1 MSEHE
6 PIWPLRDALEDRSW
20 AQYAVCTSQSE
31 LFFAPN
37 RERPGKRLA
46 RERAAKSICATCPVW
61 VACRDSGRRNHEVG
75 IWGGETEEERARAGF
90 PIRTF
95 ISRRILDAGRE
106 GARETPAD
114 TDLDSRV
121 AG

>member
-6 PIWPLRDALEDRSW
+6 TIWPLRDVLEDRTW
-20 AQYAVCTSQSE
+20 AHYAVCGSKSE

-37 RERPGKRLA
+37 RERPGKRMV
-46 RERAAKSICATCPVW
+46 RERAAKLICATCPVA

-106 GARETPAD
+106 NPPANVSD
-114 TDLDSRV
+114 CELDSV